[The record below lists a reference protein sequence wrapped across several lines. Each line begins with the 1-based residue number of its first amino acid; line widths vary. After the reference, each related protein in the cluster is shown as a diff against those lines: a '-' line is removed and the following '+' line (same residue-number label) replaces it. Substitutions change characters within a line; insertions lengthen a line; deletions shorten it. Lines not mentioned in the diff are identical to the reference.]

1 MDLAQAQDSSTLSS
15 LFSASG
21 MLPDPGGESGA
32 GQRKIFLQR
41 PGNQA
46 PRRQSGAANQATEA
60 ANQGASEAARGAAD
74 EVSGMGHPGTDT
86 PCAPARLQTIH
97 VGRLVASWMKQIRE
111 IKCPLQTAVK
121 GSTAA
126 ENLTGESFFGCRIA
140 MCHE

>member
-1 MDLAQAQDSSTLSS
+1 MKRGFKGARHPTRRADETADQAANEAADEV
-15 LFSASG
+15 ANEAA
-21 MLPDPGGESGA
+21 D
-32 GQRKIFLQR
+32 K
-41 PGNQA
+41 
-46 PRRQSGAANQATEA
+46 AANQATEA

-97 VGRLVASWMKQIRE
+97 VGRLMASWMKQIRE
-111 IKCPLQTAVK
+111 IRCPLQTAVK

-126 ENLTGESFFGCRIA
+126 ENLTGESFFGYRFA